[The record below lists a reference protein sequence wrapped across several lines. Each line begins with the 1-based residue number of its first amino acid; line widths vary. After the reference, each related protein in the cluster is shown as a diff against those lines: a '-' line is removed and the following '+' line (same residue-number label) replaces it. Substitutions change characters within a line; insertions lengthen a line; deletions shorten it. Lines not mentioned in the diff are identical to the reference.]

1 MPWSGVMGYEQ
12 DRGCRVRGGYGLL
25 CGGVLLAASL
35 FVGTASA
42 ETVFRRGHQ
51 AEPESLDPQKVDS
64 QEESSILLDLF
75 EGLTRID
82 GKGAIVA
89 GVASSWDVAPDGLT
103 WTFHLRP
110 EAKWSDGTPVTS
122 ADFVYGLRRALDP
135 ATAAPYASILYSIVG
150 ARDFNDGRLK
160 DPARLGVAAPD
171 AQTLKLTLVEPT
183 PYLAGVLTLAV
194 AYPMPRK
201 TIEANGN
208 EWTRPGKMISNG
220 AYVLDAWEPQ
230 QEIRLS
236 RSPVYWDAKSVKIDT
251 ARWEVVEQDETAFK
265 RFRNGELDFARVPA
279 NEIPW
284 IRKNLAEAF
293 HPDVNMWT
301 AYVIANTGRKPLND
315 VRLRQ
320 ALAMTLDREAL
331 ADKIDPR
338 GEVPAYGLVPPGMP
352 GYTQQPPDWV
362 KLSKPERLALAR
374 QLYADAGYGPDHPL
388 KLDLIYPL
396 TEDRKRLTSAMAI
409 MWKQALGADVTMDNE
424 ENQVVLAQ
432 TRHHD
437 FQLSVYGWIA
447 DYPDPWTFLSTLL
460 STSGD
465 LNTSDYKNPEYDALL
480 AQSTHALDPAER
492 NKLLE
497 AAERLVS
504 RDLPIIPMYYDVRP
518 YLVSTRLDGYHAN
531 PLDVHPTQD
540 LAFKP

>member
-1 MPWSGVMGYEQ
+1 
-12 DRGCRVRGGYGLL
+12 VRAGYGLA
-25 CGGVLLAASL
+25 CVAALLAASL
-35 FVGTASA
+35 SIGAASA

-82 GKGAIVA
+82 GTGAIVP
-89 GVASSWDVAPDGLT
+89 GVASSWDVAPDGLA

-122 ADFVYGLRRALDP
+122 ADFVYSFRRALDP
-135 ATAAPYASILYSIVG
+135 ATAAPYASILYSIAG
-150 ARDFNDGRLK
+150 AREFNDGTLK
-160 DPARLGVAAPD
+160 DPAKLGVSAPD
-171 AQTLKLTLVEPT
+171 AHTLKLALIEPT
-183 PYLAGVLTLAV
+183 PYLAGVLTLAI

-201 TIEANGN
+201 TIEANGT
-208 EWTRPGKMISNG
+208 EWTRPGKMVSNG

-236 RSPVYWDAKSVKIDT
+236 RAPGYWDAKSVKIDT
-251 ARWEVVEQDETAFK
+251 ARWEVVESDETAFK

-284 IRKNLAEAF
+284 IRKNMADVF

-301 AYVIANTGRKPLND
+301 AYVIANVGRKPLDD

-338 GEVPAYGLVPPGMP
+338 GEVPAYGLIPPGMP
-352 GYTQQPPDWV
+352 GYTQQPPDWAA
-362 KLSKPERLALAR
+362 LSKPERLAKAR
-374 QLYADAGYGPDHPL
+374 ALYAEAGYGPDHPL

-396 TEDRKRLTSAMAI
+396 TEDRKRLTTAMAI
-409 MWKQALGADVTMDNE
+409 MWKQALGAEVTMDNE

-437 FQLSVYGWIA
+437 FQMSVYGWIA

-460 STSGD
+460 STAGD
-465 LNTSDYKNPEYDALL
+465 LDTSDYKNPEYDALL
-480 AQSTHALDPAER
+480 AQSTRTLDPAAR
-492 NKLLE
+492 NKVLE
-497 AAERLVS
+497 AAERLIS
-504 RDLPIIPMYYDVRP
+504 RDLPIIPLYYDVRP
-518 YLVSTRLDGYHAN
+518 YLVSDKLDGYHAN
-531 PLDVHPTQD
+531 ALDVHPTQD